1 GVGLQIENVEL
12 LRPAAGIALP
22 GAEVAEQWRVD
33 DLRGIGREIAGAG
46 FGHGQGR
53 WQAAIQ
59 RDGVEAAIAEIE
71 MVAEGAKDDGLAV
84 GGPAI
89 DLIVVAPARGERAAG
104 GIKSKLLGNAAGD
117 GDDVDLLIAVVLAGE
132 GDPLAVGR

>member
-1 GVGLQIENVEL
+1 
-12 LRPAAGIALP
+12 
-22 GAEVAEQWRVD
+22 
-33 DLRGIGREIAGAG
+33 
-46 FGHGQGR
+46 
-53 WQAAIQ
+53 
-59 RDGVEAAIAEIE
+59 EAAIAEIE

-104 GIKSKLLGNAAGD
+104 GIKSKLLGNADGD

-132 GDPLAVGR
+132 GDPLAVGREFREDFDAGMRGEAGGQAAGGGSEPEVAGIGEDNFIAVDVGEA